1 MIQHSKLAKENKTK
15 NYLLAQCILP
25 QADWSGRNCGRRKSF
40 CCRWQNGGGGHR
52 VLEKAFHVVGA
63 GEIQRGLA
71 LLVFQGRVSSVGQEQ
86 SAELGPALLGRLVQW
101 GEAPLV
107 GGVDNCGVLDEE
119 GGNVKMA
126 VGAGVVERDQTTLVL
141 CVYIRALNNG
151 ISISKDER
159 ASIDFVCL
167 LQKLWALHR

>member
-1 MIQHSKLAKENKTK
+1 MIQHLKLAKENKTK
-15 NYLLAQCILP
+15 KYLLAQRILP

-40 CCRWQNGGGGHR
+40 CCRWQNRGGGHR

-71 LLVFQGRVSSVGQEQ
+71 LLVFQGRVGPVGQEQ

-159 ASIDFVCL
+159 ASIDFFCL

>member
-1 MIQHSKLAKENKTK
+1 M
-15 NYLLAQCILP
+15 
-25 QADWSGRNCGRRKSF
+25 
-40 CCRWQNGGGGHR
+40 
-52 VLEKAFHVVGA
+52 
-63 GEIQRGLA
+63 
-71 LLVFQGRVSSVGQEQ
+71 GQEQ

-126 VGAGVVERDQTTLVL
+126 VGAGIVERDQTTLVL